1 MTVKKILFTV
11 FLLSGSAAMGQTSTF
26 QKPNPVAEQKLDGTA
41 EVFLHLGGKLVDELK
56 NKLNI
61 ESDDLKKSTEK
72 VKVVY
77 DFGLFKLEREE
88 TRAVKK
94 P

>member
-1 MTVKKILFTV
+1 MF
-11 FLLSGSAAMGQTSTF
+11 GQTNAALKS
-26 QKPNPVAEQKLDGTA
+26 KSVNEQKLDGTG

-61 ESDDLKKSTEK
+61 ESGDSGKKTEK
-72 VKVVY
+72 VNVVY